1 MTATRSVGFR
11 LPISTYHKLDK
22 IRERRGLKTMSP
34 ILIEACAVYAD
45 MHYTPDEDTISIV
58 EAKEEILKMIKT
70 DPEFRAELLQ
80 ELIYELE
87 HPPEKAGL
95 SDTDNR
101 TDHRT

>member
-1 MTATRSVGFR
+1 
-11 LPISTYHKLDK
+11 
-22 IRERRGLKTMSP
+22 MSP